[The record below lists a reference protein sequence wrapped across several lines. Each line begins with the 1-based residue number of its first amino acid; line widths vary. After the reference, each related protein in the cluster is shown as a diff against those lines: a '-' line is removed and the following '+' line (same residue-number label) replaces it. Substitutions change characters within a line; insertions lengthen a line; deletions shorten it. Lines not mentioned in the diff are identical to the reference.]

1 MRQILAV
8 ALGLVIGITSA
19 LAQTSPPKPG
29 SPAANF
35 RDDVLLAKVMTDI
48 RQMRRHEL
56 DLLTDEL
63 ATCGVTS
70 LNEDPAVRRLCEIAS
85 QRYQIAYGVL
95 RPISAILFA
104 MRLTDGRII
113 TFSKSPEAEDKA
125 EASKDIRRQVEI
137 SGKLS
142 DAIAIRNHELARQIG
157 AR

>member
-1 MRQILAV
+1 MRQIFAIAVCLA
-8 ALGLVIGITSA
+8 ISITGA

-35 RDDVLLAKVMTDI
+35 RDDVLLAKAMTDI
-48 RQMRRHEL
+48 MQMRRHEL

-63 ATCGVTS
+63 ATCSVTS

-85 QRYQIAYGVL
+85 QRYKIAYGVL
-95 RPISAILFA
+95 RPLSAILFA
-104 MRLTDGRII
+104 MRLSDGRII

-142 DAIAIRNHELARQIG
+142 DAIAIRNNELARQIG